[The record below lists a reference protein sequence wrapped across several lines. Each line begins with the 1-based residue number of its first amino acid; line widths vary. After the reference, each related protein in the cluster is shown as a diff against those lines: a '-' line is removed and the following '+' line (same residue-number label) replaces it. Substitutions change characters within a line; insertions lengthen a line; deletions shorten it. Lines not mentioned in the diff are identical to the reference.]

1 MRILVLGGTE
11 FVGRAYVEEALGAGH
26 DVTLFNR
33 GQTAPE
39 LFPGIAKLRGDRD
52 IDLSVLGG
60 GEWDAVFDPSCYL
73 PRHARMA
80 ADILGD
86 VVAHYTLVSSLSVYA
101 DETTPDQD
109 ESGPLATMEDP
120 TIEDPDAFYGPL
132 KALSEREI
140 ERGFGDRALIVRPGF
155 ICGPYDNADRMPYWL
170 RRLGRGGEVLAPDSP
185 EFPVQLIDARD
196 IARFALT
203 MAERSQGGVFNLCAP
218 PDGHRMEYLL
228 ETAAHVVGATD
239 FTLTWA
245 PGKFLVEQGLGRW
258 EALPWWVAPRYAAI
272 TRFDAS
278 KAHSA
283 GLVVRPIAES
293 FRDCWAWDLTRGDAP
308 LPPDVGLA
316 PEREAELLATLRARG
331 QTTNA

>member
-26 DVTLFNR
+26 HVTLFNR

-52 IDLSVLGG
+52 IDLSVLVD

-170 RRLGRGGEVLAPDSP
+170 RRLARGGEVLAPDSP

-203 MAERSQGGVFNLCAP
+203 MAERPQGGVFNLCAP

-228 ETAAHVVGATD
+228 ETAARVVGATD
-239 FTLTWA
+239 VTFTWV
-245 PGKFLVEQGLGRW
+245 PGGFLVEHGLGEW
-258 EALPWWVAPRYAAI
+258 EALPWWVAPRYSAI
-272 TRFDAS
+272 TRFDGS
-278 KAHSA
+278 KALSA
-283 GLVVRPIAES
+283 GLEVRPIEDS
-293 FRDCWAWDLTRGDAP
+293 FRDCWAWDRIRVAASLA
-308 LPPDVGLA
+308 PDVGLS
-316 PEREAELLATLRARG
+316 PEREAELLAALRARG
-331 QTTNA
+331 HTPT